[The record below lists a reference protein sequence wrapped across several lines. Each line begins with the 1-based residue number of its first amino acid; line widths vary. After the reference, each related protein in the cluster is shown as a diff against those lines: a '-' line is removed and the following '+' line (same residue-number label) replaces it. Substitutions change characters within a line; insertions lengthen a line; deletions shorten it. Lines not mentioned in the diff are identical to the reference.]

1 MKKYRE
7 LVKIVIPFNKA
18 TITELEERYVLD
30 AIRNSKLSGDGKY
43 TMRVYEQ
50 LKERFG
56 LENVL
61 LTTSGTTAL
70 EMAAILIDL
79 VPGDEVIVPSFTF
92 SSTVNAFL
100 LRGAVPIFCDIRPD
114 TFNMDETL
122 IEGLITEKTKA
133 IYCVDYAGIPC
144 EMDIINDIANR
155 HGIFVI
161 EDAAQSIGSTY
172 KGRAAGTLAEF
183 GCYSFH
189 ETKNYIMGEGGAI
202 VLNEEKYLNRAEIIR
217 EKGTNRRQVLKGW
230 VDKYTWHDIGSSFL
244 PSDLLA
250 AVLSAQ
256 LERYDEIMGKRMLIW
271 NTYHEL
277 LKPLE
282 DAGKLRR
289 AIVPE
294 NVQHNGHMYNIVLPT
309 DEIRTKLVEGLKEQG
324 IMAYICYVPL
334 HSAPM
339 GRKMG
344 WKPENCPI
352 TEEYGARVL
361 RLPLYADMSKTDVER
376 VCGWVNEIL

>member
-1 MKKYRE
+1 M
-7 LVKIVIPFNKA
+7 IPFNKA
-18 TITELEERYVLD
+18 SVTELEEKYVVD
-30 AIRNSKLSGDGKY
+30 ALHNSKLSGDGKY

-50 LKERFG
+50 VKERFG
-56 LENVL
+56 IENML

-79 VPGDEVIVPSFTF
+79 EPGDEVIVPSFTF

-100 LRGAVPIFCDIRPD
+100 LRGAKPVFCDIRPD
-114 TFNMDETL
+114 TLNMDEKL
-122 IEGLITEKTKA
+122 IEGLITPKTRA

-144 EMDIINDIANR
+144 EMDEINAIANK
-155 HGIFVI
+155 HGLFVI
-161 EDAAQSIGSTY
+161 EDAAQSIGSSY
-172 KGRAAGTLAEF
+172 KGQWAGTLAEF

-189 ETKNYIMGEGGAI
+189 ETKNYVMGEGGGI
-202 VLNEEKYLNRAEIIR
+202 VLNEAKYLDRAEIIR

-256 LERYDEIMGKRMLIW
+256 MDRFDEIMAKRVAVW
-271 NTYHEL
+271 ETYHEQ

-282 DAGKLRR
+282 AAGKLRR
-289 AIVPE
+289 SIVPE
-294 NVQHNGHMYNIVLPT
+294 HIRHNGHMYNIVLPS
-309 DEIRTKLVEGLKEQG
+309 DEIRTKLVEDLKAHG

-339 GRKMG
+339 GQKLG
-344 WKPENCPI
+344 WKPEDCPV
-352 TEEYGARVL
+352 TEDYGSRTL
-361 RLPLYADMSKTDVER
+361 RLPLYADMTVEDAEYVVKT
-376 VCGWVNEIL
+376 ISALM